1 MPKYSFVIPVY
12 QVEQYLEEC
21 VSSILCQTCSNYEII
36 LIDDGS
42 LDRSGEICDNYAAL
56 HSNIRVVHQ
65 ENAGLSA
72 TRNVGIRI
80 AAGEY
85 IIFLDSDD
93 YWDDAEGLRKIDC
106 LIQPDVD
113 IVAFASS
120 NYYCDSGKKI
130 ADRYDYPDV
139 LNSMKPQDCL
149 LYLIDHDLLN
159 LSAAKKVIRRNFL
172 LEKNLF
178 FQTGIRSEDVEWGIR
193 LSNCLP
199 TYRFLNEKLYVYRH
213 RSNSISRTVGEKH
226 LDDYLTIVRE
236 YVHFDYC
243 NPEVQEYLLSYV
255 TYQYS
260 LLLAYITLL
269 KPAKRKDM
277 LAELKEYRHLFQ
289 YVRYPRSKMIST
301 AHRFIGFHGTRF
313 FLALYLKRSIRT

>member
-12 QVEQYLEEC
+12 QVEQYLDEC
-21 VSSILCQTCSNYEII
+21 VSSILRQTYSDYEIV

-42 LDRSGEICDNYAAL
+42 RDRSGELCDGYAL
-56 HSNIRVVHQ
+56 RHRNVHVIHQ

-72 TRNVGIRI
+72 SRNVGIRA

-93 YWDDAEGLRKIDC
+93 YWNDGEGLRKIDD

-113 IVAFASS
+113 IVAFASRNFYS
-120 NYYCDSGKKI
+120 DSGKYTE
-130 ADRYDYPDV
+130 DRYDYPAI
-139 LNSMKPQDCL
+139 LNAMNPQECL
-149 LYLIDHDLLN
+149 VYLIEHDLLN

-172 LEKNLF
+172 LENDLF

-199 TYRFLNEKLYVYRH
+199 AYRFLNEKLYVYRH

-226 LDDYLTIVRE
+226 LEDYLGIVRK
-236 YVHFDYC
+236 YVHYDYC
-243 NPEVQEYLLSYV
+243 NPEVRECLLSYV
-255 TYQYS
+255 AYQYA
-260 LLLAYITLL
+260 LLLAHITLL
-269 KPAKRKDM
+269 KPSGRKKM
-277 LAELKEYRHLFQ
+277 LAELKGYRHLLR
-289 YVRYPRSKMIST
+289 YARYPRSRMISI
-301 AHRFIGFHGTRF
+301 AHHMVGFHGTRF
-313 FLALYLKRSIRT
+313 LLSLYLKRSIRT